1 MIETYK
7 ILTEKEDI
15 NPNKFFT
22 MAGSRGDPSLRHN
35 MRLYKPRPSKEIR
48 RHFMVHRVID
58 NWNLLDKDVVEVDK
72 TSTFKRKYDK
82 WVAERRGASE
92 ASPYLYYF
100 RTFRTRN

>member
-1 MIETYK
+1 
-7 ILTEKEDI
+7 
-15 NPNKFFT
+15 
-22 MAGSRGDPSLRHN
+22 
-35 MRLYKPRPSKEIR
+35 
-48 RHFMVHRVID
+48 MVHRVID